1 MLEQLTFDVY
11 ARVARLHRQREW
23 SVVDAVLVVR
33 AFRPASKLFILVITS
48 GLQPLQPARDLLFDF
63 PQPAPPHA
71 SKRSYQ

>member
-48 GLQPLQPARDLLFDF
+48 GLQPARDLLFDF
-63 PQPAPPHA
+63 PQPAPPDA
-71 SKRSYQ
+71 SKMSCQ